1 MPVTSWNSILMMTR
15 LHLVCVGVVLVSLYR
30 MVDGDRC
37 SSSKASGCNCP
48 THLYVIHTRR
58 GKLCIQRNS
67 WWCSEQRPF
76 QSRHASARQSY
87 QYICKR
93 MVFNEGVSLTIIFHF
108 GLNQSDGFQW
118 RGISQTIFF
127 HFNHWTFSLVVAWIF
142 IKSIIGRFRP
152 QLWLMHPSP
161 TYPMRLLISLL
172 VFTLVRPTA
181 LALVPTRMARH
192 PKRVCSP
199 QQPQAGSIEMA
210 GWMCKSK
217 NGNGNCNSDEDDDIA
232 DMLYT
237 MKITSEEIKGKIT
250 ILKEH
255 IENNEN
261 KRIN

>member
-1 MPVTSWNSILMMTR
+1 
-15 LHLVCVGVVLVSLYR
+15 
-30 MVDGDRC
+30 
-37 SSSKASGCNCP
+37 
-48 THLYVIHTRR
+48 
-58 GKLCIQRNS
+58 
-67 WWCSEQRPF
+67 
-76 QSRHASARQSY
+76 
-87 QYICKR
+87 
-93 MVFNEGVSLTIIFHF
+93 
-108 GLNQSDGFQW
+108 
-118 RGISQTIFF
+118 
-127 HFNHWTFSLVVAWIF
+127 
-142 IKSIIGRFRP
+142 
-152 QLWLMHPSP
+152 
-161 TYPMRLLISLL
+161 MRLLISLL

-237 MKITSEEIKGKIT
+237 MKITSEEIKGTIT

-261 KRIN
+261 KRINAMIASKTNAPAFLVLKESTSCMRNTSSGDTYHVLNKGKKAKSTDINIPNKSPMIMGCTLTEMYTSKGSKSCKNKGNNC